1 MKNDDEENSRDQ
13 TTHME
18 DVNDLFNDDEDSS
31 DEDDNDIVRP
41 PQHFV
46 VSTHTKPSDSAVF
59 SIFLF
64 KLNS

>member
-46 VSTHTKPSDSAVF
+46 VSTHIKPSDSAVF